1 MRHLLW
7 VKDFTMLIRVM
18 QPNDINQVVAIE
30 QSTQFHPWTAAQ
42 FLDSLKS
49 YQCTVL
55 EQNQQVIG
63 FCIMQPVLDE
73 ANLLLMAVAP
83 KYQGHGFGFGLLSDA
98 LQRLGEQCVQVFLEV
113 RESNHAAIA
122 LYEKAGFHQIDIR
135 KNYYPAPKQQ
145 RENAIIMVNSLRLD
159 SFDFS
164 V

>member
-1 MRHLLW
+1 
-7 VKDFTMLIRVM
+7 MLIRVM

-42 FLDSLKS
+42 FLDSLKN

-73 ANLLLMAVAP
+73 ANLLLMAVAL
-83 KYQGHGFGFGLLSDA
+83 KYQGHGFGFCLLNDA

-145 RENAIIMVNSLRLD
+145 RENAIIMVNPLRLD

>member
-1 MRHLLW
+1 
-7 VKDFTMLIRVM
+7 MLIRVM
-18 QPNDINQVVAIE
+18 QSNDINQVVAIE
-30 QSTQFHPWTAAQ
+30 QRTQFHPWTAAQ
-42 FLDSLKS
+42 FLDSQKS

-73 ANLLLMAVAP
+73 ANLLLMAVTP
-83 KYQGHGFGFGLLSDA
+83 EHQGRGLGFTLLSDA

-145 RENAIIMVNSLRLD
+145 RENAIIMVNQLQLD
-159 SFDFS
+159 NFDFS

>member
-1 MRHLLW
+1 
-7 VKDFTMLIRVM
+7 MLIRVM

-83 KYQGHGFGFGLLSDA
+83 KYQGHGFGFGLLNDA